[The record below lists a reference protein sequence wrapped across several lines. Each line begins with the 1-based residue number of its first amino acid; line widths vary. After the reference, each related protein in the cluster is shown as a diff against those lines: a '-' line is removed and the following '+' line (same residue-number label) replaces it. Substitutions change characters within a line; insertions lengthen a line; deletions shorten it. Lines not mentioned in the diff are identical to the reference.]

1 MAAEDSF
8 TQDGFIIAFTFSMA
22 INLFGNILVCLVVV
36 SFRDM
41 RIPMNYLLVNLA
53 ISDMMVAVFMSPR
66 FVFSQTLNHPSGTL
80 GNYLCKILT
89 GDSFTWTGALASDFT
104 LVCIA
109 VERYLA
115 INYPYSEK
123 KRLTTKKL
131 KYVIPACWLFAIG
144 VNLPAFMY
152 LTYDKSSG
160 SCVPFWPTPDFMKYH
175 SIINGFIFFII
186 PALTMGV
193 LYSLLV
199 HLLWFKNKA
208 AATQAT
214 VARRTILKHRQR
226 STKMVITVS
235 VIYCVCWF
243 PNCFAYIYVA
253 FSAKQLFGEVHT
265 ASVLMV
271 SLNSAINPIIYSLQS
286 HRFRKHMAAL
296 LKNLLKR
303 CRCNKIGVQPKVKE
317 DSNSVVQVSV
327 L

>member
-1 MAAEDSF
+1 MAEDSF
-8 TQDGFIIAFTFSMA
+8 TQNGFIIAFTFSMVT
-22 INLFGNILVCLVVV
+22 NLFGNILVCLVVV

-152 LTYDKSSG
+152 LTFDTSSG
-160 SCVPFWPTPDFMKYH
+160 SCVPFWPTPDFIKYH
-175 SIINGFIFFII
+175 SIINGHIFFIL
-186 PALTMGV
+186 PALIMGV

-199 HLLWFKNKA
+199 HLLWFKNKDV
-208 AATQAT
+208 ATQAT
-214 VARRTILKHRQR
+214 VAQRAILKHRRR

-235 VIYCVCWF
+235 LIYCVCWF

-296 LKNLLKR
+296 LKR
-303 CRCNKIGVQPKVKE
+303 CHRNKVGIQPRVK
-317 DSNSVVQVSV
+317 DSNSVGQTSV
-327 L
+327 V